1 MKRVYTKPALVKA
14 AATLQAVTALQVIT
28 GKIN

>member
-14 AATLQAVTALQVIT
+14 AATLQAVTAVQKTT
-28 GKIN
+28 GTFT